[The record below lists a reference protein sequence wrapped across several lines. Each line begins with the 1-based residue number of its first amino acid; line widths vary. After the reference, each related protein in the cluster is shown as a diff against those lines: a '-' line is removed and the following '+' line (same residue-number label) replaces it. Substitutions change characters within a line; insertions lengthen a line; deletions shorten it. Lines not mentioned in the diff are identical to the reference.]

1 MTSTTPS
8 KPKHCTHPT
17 AWNGMCMLCG
27 AFVSNTSARVD
38 DSCGISLSHDRAAE
52 LRQRVDSA
60 LLASRKLRLILDLD
74 ETLIH
79 TRPLPPGTAPDT
91 PDTTTAKKDKEEG
104 NGKEQDASET
114 SDAPTKLPET
124 TTIQLPDGTMH
135 LLAVRPHLAEF
146 LARTSREFELRLYT
160 SGVRCYADAVL
171 RVIDP
176 TGVYFGHG
184 AAVISRNDNPQ
195 RFCERRSAGGA
206 GGYDVL
212 PRNTFTKES
221 TETVVVNRKEIVPSL
236 GSPLFAV
243 VVDDRD
249 DIWGKNAANL
259 LQIFPCLFHHR
270 PHHTF
275 TVHSVDS
282 LSGGIV
288 RQMCQRNGTYQ
299 ESVSTTCSG
308 WPTSCTQST
317 PSSLPELTEEFLMLM
332 FGFVVERHIPIFVHN
347 LIHVLMLEQDVI
359 SDLRDHVLSGK
370 VIAFSRVF
378 PISENSQQQF
388 LWQSALTC
396 GAECQEKVTPEVTH
410 LVTTSGDTDKC
421 REAMKQPSTFI
432 VNVDWLVEAVMK
444 WHLVDERNYQI
455 PGCERRIPSFLLAAE
470 KRPRPQD
477 DSHEDSQ
484 GKGDEPPEKM
494 QHATEESNANEQNE
508 DDSECLEFLQL
519 LEEGSTPESNNS

>member
-1 MTSTTPS
+1 
-8 KPKHCTHPT
+8 
-17 AWNGMCMLCG
+17 
-27 AFVSNTSARVD
+27 
-38 DSCGISLSHDRAAE
+38 
-52 LRQRVDSA
+52 
-60 LLASRKLRLILDLD
+60 
-74 ETLIH
+74 
-79 TRPLPPGTAPDT
+79 
-91 PDTTTAKKDKEEG
+91 
-104 NGKEQDASET
+104 
-114 SDAPTKLPET
+114 
-124 TTIQLPDGTMH
+124 
-135 LLAVRPHLAEF
+135 
-146 LARTSREFELRLYT
+146 
-160 SGVRCYADAVL
+160 
-171 RVIDP
+171 
-176 TGVYFGHG
+176 
-184 AAVISRNDNPQ
+184 
-195 RFCERRSAGGA
+195 
-206 GGYDVL
+206 
-212 PRNTFTKES
+212 
-221 TETVVVNRKEIVPSL
+221 
-236 GSPLFAV
+236 
-243 VVDDRD
+243 
-249 DIWGKNAANL
+249 
-259 LQIFPCLFHHR
+259 
-270 PHHTF
+270 
-275 TVHSVDS
+275 
-282 LSGGIV
+282 
-288 RQMCQRNGTYQ
+288 
-299 ESVSTTCSG
+299 
-308 WPTSCTQST
+308 
-317 PSSLPELTEEFLMLM
+317 MLM

-477 DSHEDSQ
+477 DSHEDNQ

-494 QHATEESNANEQNE
+494 QHATEESHANEQNE